1 MTFKA
6 QIPFRR
12 AFALLGLAALLMV
25 PASPASAQA
34 KTFTT
39 TASGT
44 ETSPAAV
51 NPCTGDP
58 GAFTITYTGVFH
70 TTQNA
75 AGGTRTTG
83 TLTGTFV
90 FDTTDPTRPDFTGR
104 FTQTFGDNTNSN
116 NQLATSTFRV
126 RGTGTDG
133 STVRF
138 HTVAHITAETI
149 DASTDP
155 PTVTGVKVNFDRLR
169 CG

>member
-1 MTFKA
+1 MVPKL
-6 QIPFRR
+6 QIPFRH
-12 AFALLGLAALLMV
+12 AIAVLCLAALLGLPGSAAF
-25 PASPASAQA
+25 AQA

-39 TASGT
+39 TSTGT
-44 ETSPAAV
+44 HSEPAT
-51 NPCTGDP
+51 NPCTGDA
-58 GAFTITYTGVFH
+58 GTFTVTYTGVFH
-70 TTQNA
+70 FTQNA
-75 AGGTRTTG
+75 AGGVRTTG

-90 FDTTDPTRPDFTGR
+90 FDTTDPTQPDYAGR
-104 FTQTFGDNTNSN
+104 FTETFGSNSNSN

-138 HTVAHITAETI
+138 HTVAHTTAETI

-155 PTVTGVKVNFDRLR
+155 PTVTGVKVNFNRLR

>member
-1 MTFKA
+1 MARKLKN
-6 QIPFRR
+6 PFRHTI
-12 AFALLGLAALLMV
+12 ALLGLAALLV
-25 PASPASAQA
+25 LPASAASAQA

-39 TASGT
+39 TSTGIHS
-44 ETSPAAV
+44 EPAT
-51 NPCTGDP
+51 NPCTGDA
-58 GAFTITYTGVFH
+58 GTFTITYTGVYH
-70 TTQNA
+70 LTQNA
-75 AGGTRTTG
+75 AGGVRTTG
-83 TLTGTFV
+83 TLTGSFV
-90 FDTTDPTRPDFTGR
+90 FDTTDPIRPDYAGR
-104 FTQTFGDNTNSN
+104 FTETFGDNSNSN

-138 HTVAHITAETI
+138 HTLAHTTADTI

>member
-1 MTFKA
+1 MTRKV

-12 AFALLGLAALLMV
+12 AFALVGLAALLV
-25 PASPASAQA
+25 LPAAPALAEA

-39 TASGT
+39 TSTGTHSEPAS
-44 ETSPAAV
+44 

-58 GAFTITYTGVFH
+58 GTFTITYTGVFH
-70 TTQNA
+70 ITQNA
-75 AGGTRTTG
+75 AGGVRTTG

-90 FDTTDPTRPDFTGR
+90 FDTTDPTRPDYTGR
-104 FTQTFGDNTNSN
+104 FTETFGDNSN

-138 HTVAHITAETI
+138 HTVARTTAATI
-149 DASTDP
+149 DVSSDP
-155 PTVTGVKVNFDRLR
+155 PTVTGVRVNFERLR